1 MQKRKLSPGVIKRVN
16 RFSNHVRIT
25 TLLLL
30 LVFVISLVAAACSG
44 TETTSTITTTTTATT
59 ETNTSYPLTVT
70 DVLDRTVTLNQ
81 KPSRIVTVH
90 PTATETLYRVGG
102 TAIGRD
108 TGSKYPPEAQS
119 LPTIGGSY
127 NPSAEAV
134 ADLNPDLIIL
144 EALSQ
149 ASLLPTFEN
158 IGVPVIAVRAASMDD
173 IKQGLTL
180 VGQVVDMNEAA
191 AQAITEIESRIE
203 VAKQTTRTGRS
214 VLIIIGDASRN
225 IYAAKPESYPG
236 TMLVLLGQD
245 NLAEGLPDSGPYPGF
260 ATYTGEQALTAN
272 PDAVF
277 AISPAPPPAPKLS
290 EMLPMVPGFN
300 NLDIVKAGTV
310 QELDPA
316 LFLQAQGP
324 RIAEAVEV
332 LAGYLNEVAP

>member
-1 MQKRKLSPGVIKRVN
+1 MRKRKLSPSVSERVERCFTN
-16 RFSNHVRIT
+16 VRIIA
-25 TLLLL
+25 LLMLL
-30 LVFVISLVAAACSG
+30 ISVISLLIVACSN
-44 TETTSTITTTTTATT
+44 TETTSTSTTKPSTSMH
-59 ETNTSYPLTVT
+59 TSYPLTIT
-70 DVLDRTVTLNQ
+70 DILDRTVTLNQ

-108 TGSKYPPEAQS
+108 TGSKYPPEAMS

-134 ADLNPDLIIL
+134 AALNPDLIIL
-144 EALSQ
+144 EALTQ
-149 ASLLPTFEN
+149 ATLLPTFEKL
-158 IGVPVIAVRAASMDD
+158 GVPVIAVRAASLDD

-180 VGQVVDMNEAA
+180 VGQVVDMNEVA
-191 AQAITEIESRIE
+191 AQAITQIESRIE
-203 VAKQTTRTGRS
+203 DAKKTTRTGRS
-214 VLIIIGDASRN
+214 ILIIIGDANRN
-225 IYAAKPESYPG
+225 IYAAKPDSYPG
-236 TMLVLLGQD
+236 TLLALLGQN

-277 AISPAPPPAPKLS
+277 AISPAPAPAPRLS

-300 NLDIVKAGTV
+300 NLEAVEAGKVK
-310 QELDPA
+310 ELDPA

-324 RIAEAVEV
+324 RIADAVEQ
-332 LAGYLNEVAP
+332 LASYLNEVAP